1 MRVAVIGASSHRQ
14 KFGNKALRSHEAMG
28 HEAIPINPNE
38 TEVEGKQSYATIKD
52 VPGII
57 DRAVLYVPPSV
68 GIRVLDDIAEKGVK
82 EVYVNPGAGSPEL
95 IQRGKDLRLNMIE
108 ACAIIAI
115 GDSPSRY

>member
-1 MRVAVIGASSHRQ
+1 MRVAVIGASSHRE

-38 TEVEGKQSYATIKD
+38 AEVEGKKTYASVKD
-52 VPGII
+52 VPGVL
-57 DRAVLYVPPSV
+57 DRVLLYVPPQV
-68 GIRVLDDIAEKGVK
+68 GIKVLDDIAEKGCG